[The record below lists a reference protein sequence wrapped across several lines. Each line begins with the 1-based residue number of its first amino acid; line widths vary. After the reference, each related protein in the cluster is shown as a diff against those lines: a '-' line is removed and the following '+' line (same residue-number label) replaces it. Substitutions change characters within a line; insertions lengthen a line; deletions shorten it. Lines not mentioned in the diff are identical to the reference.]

1 MENDVADPTPVLKTR
16 IDSRLTCAVCFK
28 SVTLATHKRKK
39 SPNKLQQTTDI
50 EKFKTRAVQWTN
62 YEHEYS
68 TILERNDWTKL
79 EIYVYQNC
87 RSSFFKDTFMENKD
101 VKILSFDNSDVDTT
115 VFNESTSSS
124 SSICST
130 MPKRSKRTSLGYT
143 SSLDEKHCVICNKVQ
158 YDAKTRAPL
167 PLRTKDLK
175 KHGDDLHGDEK
186 TLIEFAKIHKEKG
199 TKYADAGERI
209 LLSLNTISTLFAS
222 DVAYHA
228 KCYHTFRS
236 PRGKLSQKT
245 SQRTQ
250 KI

>member
-68 TILERNDWTKL
+68 TILERNNWIKL

-124 SSICST
+124 SICST
-130 MPKRSKRTSLGYT
+130 MPRRSKRTSLGYT
-143 SSLDEKHCVICNKVQ
+143 SSLDEKHCVIYNKVQ
-158 YDAKTRAPL
+158 YDARAPL
-167 PLRTKDLK
+167 PLWTTDLK
-175 KHGDDLHGDEK
+175 KHGVDLHEAEK

-209 LLSLNTISTLFAS
+209 ILSLNTISTLFAA
-222 DVAYHA
+222 DVAYHG

-236 PRGKLSQKT
+236 PSW
-245 SQRTQ
+245 
-250 KI
+250 KIESKNQSKDPV